1 MHFTHKQEK
10 SPARARGLGG
20 DGEERLDKFFITYF
34 NVTDNALW
42 GFVSGLTGMRDIPRP
57 YTRRRHRRW

>member
-1 MHFTHKQEK
+1 MVPRT
-10 SPARARGLGG
+10 RGLGG